1 MKVSFRSVAV
11 CGAALLLLAAPARA
25 QQQLS
30 FADAPLADVIRALAQ
45 RLGLTVMMADIPDQ
59 RVTFSTPAPVRGA
72 DLGPVLEAL
81 LESHG
86 LVLVRRGNVAQVSP
100 VAAGVAPGEMTAGMT
115 LSDPPP
121 VGLVTQ
127 LVSLQSM
134 RADEAADAVKLV
146 GSSTLRVQTVERQNA
161 VLITDRGV
169 HVARY
174 LELIRRLDEKPSGER
189 GLRTYVVPLKYANAG
204 DLAATLAQLYGATVA
219 STSGG
224 SLADRSLTSSLA
236 MFRDRERE
244 SFAQRQAGAPVAPP
258 AQGVPMRADSSGGFA
273 QTTIVS
279 DGPTN
284 ALIIRTIPPNFPTL
298 DETIRALDTR
308 PLQVLLE
315 VTVAEVVLGRGR
327 DFGID
332 WTAVNQ
338 GGTRTAQFGNATDT
352 AGPGL
357 TLTAISLGRVN
368 VRALLKSVSTANEVR
383 VLATPQVLATNNREA
398 HILVGSK
405 VPFIASQ
412 RLGNDIAVDRAVQ
425 YQDVGTNLT
434 MIPTVSGDDHVSVQ
448 ILQEASTLT
457 SQTIAAAFNAPVIS
471 TREASTRAV
480 LLDGQTVVIAGL
492 IGQTETVGDTGIP
505 LLMDIP
511 WLGKLFT
518 RRTVTR
524 NRSELA
530 IFVTPHIVRTDA
542 DAEAL
547 RERARLRLEEQA
559 PGLLPAPAPVRKP
572 RQ

>member
-1 MKVSFRSVAV
+1 MKVSYRSVLV
-11 CGAALLLLAAPARA
+11 CGAALLLLAVPARA
-25 QQQLS
+25 QQQIS
-30 FADAPLADVIRALAQ
+30 FVDAPLADVIRALAQ

-59 RVTFSTPAPVRGA
+59 KVTFSTPAPVRTA
-72 DLGPVLEAL
+72 DLGPVLESL

-86 LVLVRRGNVAQVSP
+86 LVLVRRGSVAQVSP
-100 VAAGVAPGEMTAGMT
+100 AAAGVAPGDMTPGLT

-127 LVSLQSM
+127 FVPLQSM
-134 RADEAADAVKLV
+134 RADEAVEAVKLV
-146 GSSTLRVQTVERQNA
+146 GSATLRVQPVARQNA

-174 LELIRRLDEKPSGER
+174 LALLRTLDEKPSGER
-189 GLRTYVVPLKYANAG
+189 GLRTYVVPLKYASAE
-204 DLAATLAQLYGATVA
+204 DLAATLGQLYGATVA

-224 SLADRSLTSSLA
+224 SLADRSLSSSLA
-236 MFRDRERE
+236 VFRDRERQ
-244 SFAQRQAGAPVAPP
+244 SFAQRPAAAPA
-258 AQGVPMRADSSGGFA
+258 AMTGSGSPMPGDSAAGFA
-273 QTTIVS
+273 QTTIVA

-284 ALIIRTIPPNFPTL
+284 ALIIRTLPPHFPTL
-298 DETIRALDTR
+298 DETIKALDTR

-338 GGTRTAQFGNATDT
+338 DGTRAAQFGNATDT

-357 TLTAISLGRVN
+357 TLTGISLGRVN
-368 VRALLKSVSTANEVR
+368 VRALLKTVSTANEVR
-383 VLATPQVLATNNREA
+383 VLATPQILATNNREA

-492 IGQTETVGDTGIP
+492 IGQTETVDDAGIP

-511 WLGKLFT
+511 WLGKLFR

-547 RERARLRLEEQA
+547 KERVRARLEEQA
-559 PGLLPAPAPVRKP
+559 PGLLAAPSQPRKP
-572 RQ
+572 

>member
-1 MKVSFRSVAV
+1 MKASFRSVV
-11 CGAALLLLAAPARA
+11 VLGAALFFLAAPARA
-25 QQQLS
+25 QQQVS

-45 RLGLTVMMADIPDQ
+45 RLGFTVMMADIPDQ
-59 RVTFSTPAPVRGA
+59 RVTFSTPAPMRA
-72 DLGPVLEAL
+72 AELGPVLESL

-100 VAAGVAPGEMTAGMT
+100 VASSSAPGELISGMT

-121 VGLVTQ
+121 VGLITL
-127 LVSLQSM
+127 LVPLQSL
-134 RADEAADAVKLV
+134 RAEEAADAVKQL
-146 GSSTLRVQTVERQNA
+146 GSATLRVQTVARQNA
-161 VLITDRGV
+161 VLVTDRGV

-174 LELIRRLDEKPSGER
+174 LDLLRRLDEKPSGER
-189 GLRTYVVPLKYANAG
+189 GLRTYVVKLKYANAD

-219 STSGG
+219 SSGGG

-236 MFRDRERE
+236 MFRDRERQT
-244 SFAQRQAGAPVAPP
+244 FAQREAAPAPLAAIGAA
-258 AQGVPMRADSSGGFA
+258 PMRGDSTGGFA

-279 DGPTN
+279 DAPTN
-284 ALIIRTIPPNFPTL
+284 ALVIRTLPLNFPTL
-298 DETIRALDTR
+298 DETIQALDTR

-315 VTVAEVVLGRGR
+315 VTVAEVVLGHGR

-338 GGTRTAQFGNATDT
+338 EGTRTAQFGNATDT
-352 AGPGL
+352 AGSGL

-368 VRALLKSVSTANEVR
+368 VRALLKTVATASEVR

-434 MIPTVSGDDHVSVQ
+434 MIPTVSGDDHVTVQ

-492 IGQTETVGDTGIP
+492 IGQTETVGETGIP
-505 LLMDIP
+505 LLMNIP
-511 WLGKLFT
+511 WLGRLFT
-518 RRTVTR
+518 HKSVTR

-547 RERARLRLEEQA
+547 RDRIRARLEEQA
-559 PGLLPAPAPVRKP
+559 PGLLPPLAPVKKP
-572 RQ
+572 